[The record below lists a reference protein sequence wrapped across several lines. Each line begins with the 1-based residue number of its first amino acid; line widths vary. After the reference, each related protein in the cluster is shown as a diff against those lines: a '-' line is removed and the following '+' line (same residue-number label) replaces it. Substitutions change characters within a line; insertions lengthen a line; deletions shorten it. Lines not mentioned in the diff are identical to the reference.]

1 MKITIIYKKEDVE
14 ISIEKKGKILLSIK
28 DGDLDTYRLAKCLYD
43 GADEDSY
50 KEIQAD
56 DGTRIV
62 FFQYKE

>member
-1 MKITIIYKKEDVE
+1 MRITIIYKREDVE
-14 ISIEKKGKILLSIK
+14 ISIEKKGTILLSIK

-43 GADEDSY
+43 GADEDSC

-56 DGTRIV
+56 DGTRII